1 MVQENSIKII
11 TVCGA
16 TATGKSDVAV
26 ELAKRLSSEVISADS
41 MLVYEG
47 FNVGTAKPT
56 AADKQGVKH
65 HLIDVCKGDETFS
78 VSDYERLA
86 APIAD
91 GLINDLKAPIICGG
105 TGFYIN
111 SLLFDLSYG
120 NAPADASV
128 REKYN
133 GLARTFGNGYVY
145 GLLTEKDPETASK
158 LHEND
163 IKRVIRALE
172 IFDVTGKKK
181 SDISDGNTIKRH
193 YAAFAIDFDR
203 EQLYKRINER
213 VEIMFERGLVDEV
226 TALKDGGLDLSNQ
239 SMQGIGYKEF
249 FDYFDGSVS
258 LETVKENIKLNTR
271 HYAKRQITFFKRL
284 ENLTWLKPDTAPN
297 LADKII
303 EIYNK
308 SK

>member
-1 MVQENSIKII
+1 MVQENSIKIL

-41 MLVYEG
+41 MLVYKG

-56 AADKQGVKH
+56 DADKQGVKH
-65 HLIDVCKGDETFS
+65 HLIDVYNGDETFS

-91 GLINDLKAPIICGG
+91 GLINDLKTPIICGG

-120 NAPADASV
+120 NAPADVTV

-133 GLARTFGNGYVY
+133 VLARTYGNGYVY

-181 SDISDGNTIKRH
+181 SDIRDGNTIKRP

-226 TALKDGGLDLSNQ
+226 IALKDGGLDLNNQ
-239 SMQGIGYKEF
+239 AMQGIGYKEF
-249 FDYFDGSVS
+249 FDYFDGKVS

-284 ENLTWLKPDTAPN
+284 KNLTWLKPDAAVN

-303 EIYNK
+303 EIFN
-308 SK
+308 S